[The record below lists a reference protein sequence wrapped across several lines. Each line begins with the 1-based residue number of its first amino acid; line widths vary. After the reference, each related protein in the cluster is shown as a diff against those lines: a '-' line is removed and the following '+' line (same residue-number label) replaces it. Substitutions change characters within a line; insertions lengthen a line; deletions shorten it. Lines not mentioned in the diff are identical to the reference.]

1 LWQALLVAGETTK
14 HMESGRMGKAV
25 EHLVAASCI
34 LASRAKLNVSTTLVD
49 DEGVDLVFHRR
60 DGTATLAVQVKARMS
75 DSKRV
80 EAGGFVAFVRQQ
92 TFRARSDLYMLFVP
106 TDVAE
111 GIFDFAWLVPSA
123 DFEAGAQV
131 DKKRGR
137 LRFAASMKPGSKDK
151 WSAYRVER
159 RELPGR
165 ILDVLEV
172 LDTTT

>member
-1 LWQALLVAGETTK
+1 
-14 HMESGRMGKAV
+14 M
-25 EHLVAASCI
+25 
-34 LASRAKLNVSTTLVD
+34 
-49 DEGVDLVFHRR
+49 
-60 DGTATLAVQVKARMS
+60 
-75 DSKRV
+75 
-80 EAGGFVAFVRQQ
+80 
-92 TFRARSDLYMLFVP
+92 
-106 TDVAE
+106 
-111 GIFDFAWLVPSA
+111 PSA